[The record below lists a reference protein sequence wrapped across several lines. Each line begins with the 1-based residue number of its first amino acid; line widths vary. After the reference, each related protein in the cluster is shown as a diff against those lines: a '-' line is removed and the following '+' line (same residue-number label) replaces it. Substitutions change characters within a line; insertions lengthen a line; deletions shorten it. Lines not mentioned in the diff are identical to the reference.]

1 MKGIIMHKY
10 IEVLQKEV
18 APAQGCT
25 EPIAVAYGVSIAAEQ
40 LEGPAE
46 SIQLYLSGNIVKNA
60 LGVGI
65 PGTGRTG
72 IDIAALLGAVI
83 RRSDKKLEILNG
95 MTEEQLQQA
104 EALLEKKILKVSL
117 KEDTTER
124 LYIEAVVQGGGHTG
138 RCIIVKSHTN
148 VVLVEKDGVASLK
161 KEVAASEEADDHVE
175 MSVKEIYEF
184 ATTIPFEE
192 ISFLLEGAKMNRAV
206 SQEGLRGDYG
216 LRVGKAFSGA
226 LGGLMQPTLGG
237 DIVAAAAAASDARMD
252 GCPMPVMTTGG
263 SGNQGI
269 SCTVAA
275 TALAEK
281 LGKSDEELARA
292 LALSDLITVHIKS
305 YIGRLSPLCGSGIA
319 GGTGSCCA
327 MIYLMGG
334 KLPQIEKGIQSMLAN
349 HMGMICDG
357 AKTTCALKIATGIQ
371 SAVLCATLAMQ
382 DIAPTEKEG
391 IVCKDVEETIRGVG
405 LLSNEGVPQLDPT
418 ILQVMLNK

>member
-1 MKGIIMHKY
+1 MHKY
-10 IEVLQKEV
+10 IEVLHKEV

-25 EPIAVAYGVSIAAEQ
+25 EPIAVAYAVSIAAEQ

-46 SIQLYLSGNIVKNA
+46 QIQLNLSGNIVKNA

-95 MTEEQLQQA
+95 MTEQQLKEA

-124 LYIEAVVQGGGHTG
+124 LYIEAIVTGGGHQG
-138 RCIIVKSHTN
+138 RCVIQRSHTN
-148 VVLVEKDGVASLK
+148 VTLVEKDGVASLK
-161 KEVAASEEADDHVE
+161 VEPQAAGQAEDHVE

-184 ATTIPFEE
+184 ATTIPFEQ
-192 ISFLLEGAKMNRAV
+192 ISFLLEGAKMNLAV
-206 SQEGLRGDYG
+206 SAEGLRGDYG
-216 LRVGKAFSGA
+216 LRVGKALSGQ
-226 LGGLMQPTLGG
+226 LGSLIQPTLGG
-237 DIVAAAAAASDARMD
+237 QLAAAAAAASDARMD
-252 GCPMPVMTTGG
+252 GCAMPVMTTGG

-275 TALAEK
+275 ATLAEK
-281 LGKSDEELARA
+281 LGSSEEQLARA
-292 LALSDLITVHIKS
+292 LAISDLVTVHIKS
-305 YIGRLSPLCGSGIA
+305 YMGRLSPLCGSGIA
-319 GGTGSCCA
+319 GAAGSCCA
-327 MIYLMGG
+327 MIHLMGG
-334 KLPQIEKGIQSMLAN
+334 SLPQMEKGIQMILAN

-371 SAVLCATLAMQ
+371 AAVLCATLAME
-382 DIAPTEKEG
+382 DVCPCEKEG
-391 IVCKDVEETIRGVG
+391 IVCQDVEDTIRGVG
-405 LLSNEGVPQLDPT
+405 QLSNQGIPQLDPT

>member
-1 MKGIIMHKY
+1 MHKM

-25 EPIAVAYGVSIAAEQ
+25 EPIAVAYAVSIAAEQ

-46 SIQLYLSGNIVKNA
+46 NVQLYLSGNIVKNA

-95 MTEEQLQQA
+95 MTDRQLKEA
-104 EALLEKKILKVSL
+104 EALLEQKILKVSL
-117 KEDTTER
+117 KEDTAER

-138 RCIIVKSHTN
+138 RCVILRSHTN
-148 VVLVEKDGVASLK
+148 VVLIEKDGVPSLQTQNQDGPGGQA
-161 KEVAASEEADDHVE
+161 EDHAE
-175 MSVKEIYEF
+175 LSVKEIYEF

-192 ISFLLEGAKMNRAV
+192 IAFLLEGAKMNMAV
-206 SQEGLRGDYG
+206 SAEGLRGDYG
-216 LRVGKAFSGA
+216 LRVGKALSGK
-226 LGGLMQPTLGG
+226 LGSLIQPTLGG
-237 DIVAAAAAASDARMD
+237 ELAAAAAAASDARMD
-252 GCPMPVMTTGG
+252 GCAMPVMTTGG

-275 TALAEK
+275 AALAEK
-281 LGKSDEELARA
+281 LGSSQEQLARA
-292 LALSDLITVHIKS
+292 LALSDLVTVHIKS
-305 YIGRLSPLCGSGIA
+305 YMGRLSPLCGSGIA
-319 GGTGSCCA
+319 GAAGSCCA

-334 KLPQIEKGIQSMLAN
+334 SLGQKGIQMILAN

-357 AKTTCALKIATGIQ
+357 AKTTCALKIATGVQ
-371 SAVLCATLAMQ
+371 AAVLCATLAMENLC
-382 DIAPTEKEG
+382 PCEKEG
-391 IVCKDVEETIRGVG
+391 IVCKDVEDTIRGVG
-405 LLSNEGVPQLDPT
+405 CLANQGVPQLDPT
-418 ILQVMLNK
+418 ILQVMLDK